1 MRVLKCDDLENFVLV
16 GDVAT
21 AGWQQ
26 VGVGVAAQRADLTT

>member
-21 AGWQQ
+21 AGWQR
-26 VGVGVAAQRADLTT
+26 VDIELGAQRANLTT